1 LNTIHLAID
10 EPIKSTLLEQFLHKS
25 NIEKKISTF
34 EEIIAKNLLNI
45 ETNDLPI
52 ASILAFEKLN
62 PDKSF
67 FFKASPCFFSLQR
80 DFYRFEKNFDNQLD
94 SNTLLDLCNLLNKNF
109 SSDSINFIIKDKFI
123 LLKANSH
130 TAVGS
135 FFPEQLNSIPD
146 KNFLPYGKDAMFWH
160 RLINEIQMCLYNADI
175 NRIRQQQKLFPINTI
190 WFSGGGQ
197 FPENIKIHS
206 NKKILSNSYL
216 INQMYLI
223 DSSLKLIFFD
233 NNHSDESIMN
243 ADIYF
248 DLRTNKV
255 DQKILITFIE
265 KFISRKKIK
274 NLQLKIILGD
284 YLLIA
289 KPGWFPFLKINRHKR
304 IFDEFVG
311 NN

>member
-1 LNTIHLAID
+1 
-10 EPIKSTLLEQFLHKS
+10 
-25 NIEKKISTF
+25 
-34 EEIIAKNLLNI
+34 
-45 ETNDLPI
+45 
-52 ASILAFEKLN
+52 
-62 PDKSF
+62 
-67 FFKASPCFFSLQR
+67 
-80 DFYRFEKNFDNQLD
+80 
-94 SNTLLDLCNLLNKNF
+94 
-109 SSDSINFIIKDKFI
+109 
-123 LLKANSH
+123 
-130 TAVGS
+130 
-135 FFPEQLNSIPD
+135 
-146 KNFLPYGKDAMFWH
+146 
-160 RLINEIQMCLYNADI
+160 
-175 NRIRQQQKLFPINTI
+175 
-190 WFSGGGQ
+190 
-197 FPENIKIHS
+197 
-206 NKKILSNSYL
+206 
-216 INQMYLI
+216 MYLI

-289 KPGWFPFLKINRHKR
+289 KPDWFSFLKINRHKR

>member
-1 LNTIHLAID
+1 MNTIHLAID

-34 EEIIAKNLLNI
+34 EEMIAKNLLKI

-135 FFPEQLNSIPD
+135 FFPEQLNSSHCT
-146 KNFLPYGKDAMFWH
+146 L
-160 RLINEIQMCLYNADI
+160 
-175 NRIRQQQKLFPINTI
+175 
-190 WFSGGGQ
+190 
-197 FPENIKIHS
+197 
-206 NKKILSNSYL
+206 
-216 INQMYLI
+216 
-223 DSSLKLIFFD
+223 
-233 NNHSDESIMN
+233 
-243 ADIYF
+243 
-248 DLRTNKV
+248 
-255 DQKILITFIE
+255 
-265 KFISRKKIK
+265 FISFYSMSTHKI
-274 NLQLKIILGD
+274 
-284 YLLIA
+284 
-289 KPGWFPFLKINRHKR
+289 FP
-304 IFDEFVG
+304 VTTV
-311 NN
+311 NNTSIPRQTELFATKL